1 MATQREQQ
9 IILKVDTWLK
19 LEGLPTYSAI
29 TAAIKEH
36 KAHLIEHAKQHAVL
50 GDSWGFLTSP
60 EECLECKLA
69 RVAENLA

>member
-1 MATQREQQ
+1 MATQREQS
-9 IILKVDTWLK
+9 IITKVDIWLK
-19 LEGLPTYSAI
+19 LEGLPTYSAV
-29 TAAIKEH
+29 TATIKEH
-36 KAHLIEHAKQHAVL
+36 KASLIEHAGAHAAL